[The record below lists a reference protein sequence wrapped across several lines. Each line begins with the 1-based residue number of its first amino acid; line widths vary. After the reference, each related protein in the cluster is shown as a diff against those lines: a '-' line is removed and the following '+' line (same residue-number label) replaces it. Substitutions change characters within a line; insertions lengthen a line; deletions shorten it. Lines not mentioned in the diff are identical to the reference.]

1 MELKIKL
8 FILFLVTYISQ
19 VKTINLINSD
29 SRYLL
34 LLIFLFYLNL
44 SEVEWF
50 VHTYLMHAEN
60 DTFIDKLYKKFVND
74 DHKQH
79 HRSINTDMTKARE
92 LAELAKAVTVVD
104 NQIDVDR
111 TIKASGL
118 LDSSQVLFISTDSA
132 EVTTIADNQ
141 ALLNALIFGG

>member
-1 MELKIKL
+1 
-8 FILFLVTYISQ
+8 
-19 VKTINLINSD
+19 
-29 SRYLL
+29 
-34 LLIFLFYLNL
+34 
-44 SEVEWF
+44 
-50 VHTYLMHAEN
+50 
-60 DTFIDKLYKKFVND
+60 
-74 DHKQH
+74 
-79 HRSINTDMTKARE
+79 MTKARE

-111 TIKASGL
+111 TIKPSGL